1 MAILLSLALLLL
13 VPAGTW
19 RDPHARLAV
28 SYPRGWH
35 LTTRE
40 LTPITD
46 PVERFAIYSGPL
58 PRPLASPKAR
68 QVIAIVMEVKSPL
81 PVTLAHFPKRP
92 HHFRLS
98 HLGLLEGF
106 SGKRWGELTF
116 RDHRRAFYV
125 FIGVGSQ
132 SRAQLPQVLDALN
145 SLRVGS

>member
-1 MAILLSLALLLL
+1 MSIFLSVALLLA
-13 VPAGTW
+13 PAGIW
-19 RDPHARLAV
+19 RDTQARLTV
-28 SYPRGWH
+28 RYPQRWH
-35 LTTRE
+35 VTTRE

-58 PRPLASPKAR
+58 PKRLASPKAR

-81 PVTLAHFPKRP
+81 PVDLAHFPKRP
-92 HHFRLS
+92 RHFHLS

-125 FIGVGSQ
+125 FVGVGY
-132 SRAQLPQVLDALN
+132 RAGAQLPKLLGSLD

>member
-1 MAILLSLALLLL
+1 MAILLSLALLL
-13 VPAGTW
+13 VPLGTW
-19 RDPHARLAV
+19 RDADARLAL

-35 LTTRE
+35 VTTRE
-40 LTPITD
+40 LTPVTD

-58 PRPLASPKAR
+58 PQPLAPAKAR
-68 QVIAIVMEVKSPL
+68 QVIAIVSEVTSPL
-81 PVTLAHFPKRP
+81 PVTLARFPKRP

-98 HLGLLEGF
+98 HLGLLKGF

-116 RDHRRAFYV
+116 RDHQRAFYV

-132 SRAQLPQVLDALN
+132 ARGQLPKLLGALD

>member
-1 MAILLSLALLLL
+1 MAILLSPALLL

-19 RDPHARLAV
+19 RDTQARLAV

-46 PVERFAIYSGPL
+46 PVERFAIYSGQL
-58 PRPLASPKAR
+58 PRPLASPKPR
-68 QVIAIVMEVKSPL
+68 QVMAIVMEVKSPL

-92 HHFRLS
+92 DHFRLS
-98 HLGLLEGF
+98 HLGMLEGF
-106 SGKRWGELTF
+106 SGKRWGELIF

-125 FIGVGSQ
+125 FIGLGSQ
-132 SRAQLPQVLDALN
+132 SRAQLPKLLGALD

>member
-1 MAILLSLALLLL
+1 MSILLSLALIL

-19 RDPHARLAV
+19 RDTQARLAV

-58 PRPLASPKAR
+58 PRPLASPKTR
-68 QVIAIVMEVKSPL
+68 QVIAIVMEVRSPL
-81 PVTLAHFPKRP
+81 PVDLAHFPKRP

-98 HLGLLEGF
+98 HLGMLEGF

-125 FIGVGSQ
+125 FIDVGSQ
-132 SRAQLPQVLDALN
+132 SRAQLPKLLGALD